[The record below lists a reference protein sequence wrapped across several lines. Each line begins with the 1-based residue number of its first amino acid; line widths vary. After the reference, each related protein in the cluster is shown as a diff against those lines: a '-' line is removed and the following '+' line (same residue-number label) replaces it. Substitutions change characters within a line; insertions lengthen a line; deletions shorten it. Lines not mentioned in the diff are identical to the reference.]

1 MQYRVLVP
9 FQWFRSGQ
17 VISSEKLR
25 HIDARYLLKKHMI
38 EEYTVER
45 AVAPA
50 AEVETAVAPKRR
62 KKQT

>member
-1 MQYRVLVP
+1 MQYRILVP
-9 FQWFRSGQ
+9 FQWFRRGQ
-17 VISSEKLR
+17 VISTEKLR

-45 AVAPA
+45 AVAPE

>member
-1 MQYRVLVP
+1 MQYRILVP
-9 FQWFRSGQ
+9 FQWFRRGQ
-17 VISSEKLR
+17 VISTEKLR

-45 AVAPA
+45 AVAPTA
-50 AEVETAVAPKRR
+50 DVETATAPKRR